1 MIRNEDILTLGYQAV
16 TQLISKNSGE
26 YEFIVNYVILLMLHD
41 LFKIVLHLI
50 MIVLVSLSKISDC
63 FVLL

>member
-26 YEFIVNYVILLMLHD
+26 YEFIVKYVILLMLHD

-50 MIVLVSLSKISDC
+50 MIVLVSLSKICDC